1 MPVHLLAAYDYT
13 DLSNDKSK
21 IINNETP
28 VKVAKPEAGKTA
40 EDLIKNPKQPDIYTL
55 RTDYKVKRGENYK
68 VNYQPYIASVGAAAT
83 QAEKDKVNK
92 PIDLP
97 DIAGYK
103 KPQKD
108 FTIDY
113 KTVKDA
119 ADGKNEK
126 GDATNGLRYSAN
138 KEFNY
143 DAKSN
148 EIKIKHVFQKHDD
161 FTKYTN
167 PDGSVGDEGALITTQ
182 NGNTGSTM
190 QASPLSE
197 GHPNRKG
204 FIPEADYINM
214 QVPENA
220 KDFILEYRYNRAHY
234 DVVYDTQGGTALP
247 TRTLYYEQVIP
258 KIADAPTK
266 VGGVFQGWK
275 PSVDISTKDGKTFKA
290 NEIIK
295 VGTGQAIKD
304 LDAKLEMPASNL
316 TFTAVWKD
324 NEKADYAVQFWA
336 EKADHAD
343 GASLLDKYDYM
354 GTRVYKDKDTGMR
367 PDLDT
372 EHVNGLKFPDLDQAR
387 LNKIWKGYKFNRG
400 KDLYLNRF
408 YVYNKDLT
416 HEENKDPANVN
427 LVKSVDSTGKTVY
440 NIYYDRQV
448 YDLYFTKSNAQPD
461 KNTIYPEIW
470 GYDPAKEESVMLGGP
485 GKPYHY
491 KARFNEIMYKWPNDA
506 KQTKGFTPGY
516 QSFGWGPNYTTPNWP
531 THLDTPPY
539 RLNADEFLDMENYT
553 SWGGYTKHIDKGDG
567 TSIDLN
573 GDDFTTLSFGI
584 KQDKPS
590 IPHHMDFWMDGFK
603 KGETIIRYDL
613 VRTKAD
619 TAGLGYGHRYPQVT
633 GFTPYDYNPKAS
645 WPTIAEGSEEN
656 GRVNEDGINDLNDER
671 DEITPNTCGSYYNN
685 QGIKLP
691 IGKLDFIPVFF
702 SDADE
707 FGDKKEGG
715 QEFEENGYLRFKY
728 TRNKYPLRFN
738 YDPSIIRDDSYFNSK
753 NKLDTFYQFPL
764 KALNPGV
771 DEDDEYKKVG
781 TKEGPKNLLDNPENL
796 QKLGLSDLV
805 FTDSKDGKLKVKRPE
820 DLSDQMVFKGWAL
833 DPAGTK
839 LVWENPKET
848 MPFHPLNLYAKWGE
862 PDYQWKVTFDP
873 NGGNL
878 SSIDEAKVTQK
889 RKTIQVGDK
898 GQEET
903 KTFAQKEK
911 NEGDKQ
917 VFTVIQRQKLVEPK
931 KPTRKGYDFMGW
943 EVIHYKKDAN
953 TGDYTNEQDTSYR
966 DTYKVPELYS
976 FGNDVVAPVYLKA
989 IWAPNDSAD
998 VKVEHHILSL
1008 DLSKETKKITE
1019 TLHNKRT
1026 GYLVATSG
1034 DKQNEEYIL
1043 ETHERLEKKLTG
1055 DLKTLYED
1063 YNARVKANNTYFQTF
1078 KVEPEKIPDPK
1089 DSSKTIDNPKAKDNV
1104 FHFFYR
1110 PFRTRNYKVNYI
1122 DERFKAEVEKFFNGL
1137 NLINTSGLKD
1147 DALLKANKE
1156 NKKKFKDKR
1165 AEFEKL
1171 IKKYQI
1177 IVPEAVSNGNRHYD
1191 ARNYRPIPGWKLVSD
1206 PQQQLFFDVNEKTN
1220 EFLGINGTGSDQI
1233 FFYYKDVRVI
1243 ETKKDDPTPDGYVR
1257 VTFKADKGGS
1267 FKDKDGKEVTELYY
1281 DVIKGLES
1289 QLLPVPK
1296 ELEEGKEKEEGKY
1309 YITPETGRKFIK
1321 WDKSPLLNDNTIIKG
1336 DHTFTAYFEWS
1347 GLSASGLVRTE
1358 AFKDSNGKWTNDFA
1372 PKIED
1377 LKKQLVWME
1386 KGEKKDL
1393 PKGAV
1398 IKLYDE
1404 DGDELTTDKQVYDLV
1419 NEKKKADNDEL
1430 IRIVN
1435 IKAKVTFT
1443 DGKDPQE
1450 LDIPIKVYKN
1460 VYEALTTG
1468 KKPLFLSEAEKGD
1481 LKDITGEYV
1490 KVTVNPTGKPGEKD
1504 SKIYYVNP
1512 KAWVDIK
1519 EIDISDVA
1527 TNLGFTN
1534 WSADKDGQNENGV
1547 FDFSKRHKF
1556 TEDTVITPGFSKDV
1570 IPQTGTDK
1578 PKVPDNYVK
1587 VIVKTTDKAT
1597 EEIEKTFWVNP
1608 TKTVTIQVVKPV
1620 GKTVDKKA
1628 TEAAKAWT
1636 FTKWQSTEQ
1645 SPRTWTNEI
1654 KGQFTKET
1662 TIIAQYADV
1671 DNIIPYDPSATDPMP
1686 RPDGYVRVSFA
1697 VDDGLKLT
1705 EQKAYYVKKDAGI
1718 KLGNAELEKPKYTV
1732 ETGYEFTNWD
1742 KEDTLEIKD
1751 DDILV
1756 TAKAKVLSD
1765 FDTENHPGYVKVTF
1779 KAGDNGVIKENGNT
1793 IKEKVYYVNPT
1804 KYVNLKAPTPDG
1816 NTGYDFS
1823 TWKSD
1828 KSQSDFSLANFVNY
1842 KEDTTITATF
1852 NQKDAVYPKLN
1863 GSTKPAGYVEVTFKV
1878 TGTGGKIADS
1888 EMKTYY
1894 VDPTRQVSLKAP
1906 KTVAGTGFVFDGWRL
1921 EDNTTADKINPA
1933 DQKQY
1938 TVNTTI
1944 YGSFTKLKDIIPS
1957 TNDDGTPNLQ
1967 PIDYVAVLFIGGD
1980 HANKVEG
1987 QILYYVNP
1995 NADPAKTIGDLTK
2008 PTVTP
2013 DVGWKHTGWDVQDS
2027 TLIKDY
2033 IFVVAQ
2039 YTALDDVIEKVDA
2052 NTKKP
2057 EGYVKVTF
2065 KSGDN
2070 GKIQEKGADI
2080 TEKVY
2085 YVNPAKYVNLTPPTT
2100 VPKTSYEFS
2109 TWESDGEDF
2118 ILANNINYTKDTII
2132 TAKFNTKGDVIPKTK
2147 NDDSQ
2152 KPQGFVTVNF
2162 VIDSSQAGN
2171 IKTGETITYFVRPN
2185 TDVTIQPPKTKA
2197 NVGYEFDKW
2206 SIDTTETKQYTTD
2219 TTVKGEFTKLDEII
2233 PSKNPD
2239 GTVNA
2244 KPEGYVIVNF
2254 LKGDHGVLDGRTTFY
2269 VNPKAS
2275 KKLKDLDTKGIT
2287 VVPNPTYKHDGWDTD
2302 FTTVIDKDTNV
2313 TAKYTQLP
2321 NIIKAGP
2328 KDTAP
2333 DGYVV
2338 IIFETDGRG
2347 TITGNKA
2354 YEDKT
2359 NPKANENEIV
2369 YFVNPKKGIKLAV
2382 LEPGVAPTAEQLAV
2396 PSTTP
2401 NDSTKYIFDQWRAE
2415 IDTTTPITRG
2425 RVHIAMFKPKVVKLT
2440 YNANGATGTV
2450 PAELTVDYDANVRL
2464 ANIGKLAKKDAKFL
2478 GWKIGDKTYQAG
2490 DQINLKENT
2499 TAYAQWD
2506 DDKKII
2512 EYDPVN
2518 NPTTRP
2524 DDTYVRVTFA
2534 VEDGLKLTEQKAY
2547 YVKKDAGI
2555 KLGDAKLAKPGHKEE
2570 TGYEF
2575 DKWDKDDTLEITTD
2589 VLVTAKATKL
2599 GTVIPEKDTN
2609 GNPKTKPE
2617 GYKEVVFKVKDEDQ
2631 SKGTLEGVTKF
2642 YVNPTEYV
2650 TINPPTTK
2658 ANTGFEF
2665 GTWDKDATRPTVY
2678 TAELTT
2684 IEARFNGFKDVIPKT
2699 KTDDSEK
2706 PDGYKTVTFVIEPA
2720 TGGKIVDK
2728 EVTVYYVNP
2737 AKDVTV
2743 PQPKTQAETGY
2754 EFEKWDQDTVTKA
2767 KKYAEDTTVKGNFKK
2782 LDDII
2787 PSTDD
2792 KGKQNPKPEGYVTVT
2807 FDKGEHGKEI
2817 TGKTVYYVNPKAGKT
2832 LGDKLIVKPTVTPKT
2847 GWKADGWDKEDTQSI
2862 TGDLTVTAKYE
2873 AIADV
2878 IPKTKT
2884 DESEKPDG
2892 YITVTFVK
2900 GNHGKEL
2907 TGQAVYYVNPNKAV
2921 VLKDKAPT
2929 AVPETGYKFARWNIS
2944 IDQAIQYKDG
2954 AKITALYNEP
2964 GNISTTEVEGYVK
2977 VEFKPGTNG
2986 SLEGTQVYWIKPGV
3000 EVNIPAP
3007 TVKPNV
3013 GYKFDKWDKPLTVTA
3028 NKNAPTYEIT
3038 AGYTQLENIIPQKN
3052 TDGSDRPNGYV
3063 TVTFVSDGNGTLSG
3077 TKVYY
3082 VKPDVKVEL
3091 TEQANSITKTPNLG
3105 YTVDGGAWVNDNGKK
3120 IIDTFK
3126 KDATFKFTFKKLDD
3140 VVPEKNT
3147 DGTKNEQPKGYVKV
3161 EFTSDDNGSLE
3172 GGDKTYYVN
3181 PYKKVKVGSTNLPIP
3196 TPKPNDNYT
3205 FVKWLENID
3214 KNEEITTDKR
3224 YVATFKINK
3233 VTMTYK
3239 ADDKTSG
3246 TVPKGL
3252 SYDIG
3257 TEITL
3262 AGGNDLKKDNFVL
3275 EGWKIGDKIY
3285 KPGATF
3291 TINENT
3297 TAEAVWSADTH
3308 TVEFDTDGGTRIP
3321 LQKVKHDELIKPVK
3335 NPEKPNYTF
3344 IGWKVDGKDFDP
3356 AKEKITKDITLVAQY
3371 VKDVIPQKGTEKPKD
3386 VPKNFVEVKFVPTN
3400 KATDSTPQIFWVN
3413 PNKEVTIPVENPT
3426 GKQYFTFKEWKIGD
3440 VKTGETYNTSTPK
3453 KFTAKETVITATY
3466 DEAKNIIP
3474 YNPQDPIKAPDG
3486 YVRVTF
3492 EAKDGLTLSNVQYYY
3507 VKKNSGVTLEKL
3519 AKPNVEAKIGYK
3531 FDNWDKDNSLEIKD
3545 KDVVVTAEPTTIPD
3559 AIEVKTGVD
3568 KPKGYVEVKF
3578 VAGENGTVEEK
3589 TYYVNPSK
3597 YVTLTPPTAKGN
3609 TGFEFGSW
3617 SQNAETLN
3625 QYTEKITT
3633 ITASFNPIDSVIP
3646 KTNDGQQKPDGYV
3659 TVNFVI
3665 EGKGGQI
3672 ADGETKTY
3680 FVNPEKDVTINPPAT
3695 KAETGYVFEKWVP
3708 DTTTAKKYTDNTTV
3722 TGNFNKL
3729 EDIIPSTNKDGKPN
3743 AQPVGYVT
3751 VTFDKGANGSLTG
3764 QTSYYVNPKAGK
3776 KLSDITK
3783 PTVKP
3788 ETGFKFN
3795 GWDTKDDF
3803 AIKDNKT
3810 VVAKYEAIADVVPKT
3825 KKDDSEKPAGYIK
3838 VTFDTTEKGKI
3849 KGTTN
3854 TTKVVFVNPNK
3865 AVVLKGFAPEVVA
3878 NKGHEFERWDT
3889 SIEKPIQYKNGDTIK
3904 AIYKDA
3910 KSPDKPNPDEPNPD
3924 KPNPDKPNPDKP
3936 NPDKPNP
3943 DKPNPDQPGDKP
3955 GDKPGDNPGGTTPGG
3970 TTPGDQPGTKPGE
3983 NPETPG
3989 TVPENP
3995 GAIPGT
4001 KPGVVEKHGNRY
4013 VERVAGKNRVHTA
4026 ISTSNRFFKKSK
4038 YVIIADSGN
4047 YPDALTATVLAHV
4060 LDAPILLNNT
4070 RYLEDDVARE
4080 IVRLGASEV
4089 IIVGGHKSISENVK
4103 SQLAKYDAN
4112 KVQRIWGRDRYVTS
4126 SELAYEIERLTG
4138 KVNKAIIASGE
4149 NFPDALATAPLGSK
4163 EIAPILLVTR
4173 NQMDKKVSK
4182 ALKDLNIKRVYVAG
4196 GQYSVSKKLEA
4207 QLPQV
4212 IRRFSGQDRYETA
4225 ILVASYTYPESKEVF
4240 VASGETFPDAL
4251 VIGPVCARRKAPIL
4265 LSKSTPVKVTD
4276 DYIEKSKIEYLY
4288 IIGGTNTI
4296 HVDTAHKY
4304 AIED

>member
-1 MPVHLLAAYDYT
+1 MIMILTSMPVHLLAAEVNYNN
-13 DLSNDKSK
+13 LSYNKSK
-21 IINNETP
+21 IINNKTP
-28 VKVAKPEAGKTA
+28 VKVAKLETGNTA
-40 EDLIKNPKQPDIYTL
+40 ADLIKNPDQPAIYTL
-55 RTDYKVKRGENYK
+55 RTDYKVQRGEKYR
-68 VNYQPYIASVGAAAT
+68 VDYQPYIASVGEVAT

-113 KTVKDA
+113 KTIKDA
-119 ADGKNEK
+119 ADRKNET
-126 GDATNGLRYSAN
+126 GNDDNGLRYSAN

-143 DAKSN
+143 SAISN
-148 EIKIKHVFQKHDD
+148 EIKIKHVFQKLDD

-167 PDGSVGDEGALITTQ
+167 PNGSVGDEGALITTQ

-197 GHPNRKG
+197 TDPRRKG

-214 QVPENA
+214 QVPQNAEN
-220 KDFILEYRYNRAHY
+220 FVLEYRYNRAHY
-234 DVVYDTQGGTALP
+234 DVVFDTQGGTPLP
-247 TRTLYYEQVIP
+247 TRTLYYGQAMP
-258 KIADAPTK
+258 KIADADVPTK
-266 VGGVFQGWK
+266 VGGEFQGWK
-275 PSVDISTKDGKTFKA
+275 PSVDLTTKDGKTYKA
-290 NEIIK
+290 NEIIA
-295 VGTGQAIKD
+295 VGTGSAIKN
-304 LDAKLEMPASNL
+304 LDANLIMPASKVN
-316 TFTAVWKD
+316 FTAVWKD
-324 NEKADYAVQFWA
+324 KEEADYAVQFWA
-336 EKADHAD
+336 EKSDHAD

-354 GTRVYKDKDTGMR
+354 GTRVYKDKDTGSR
-367 PDLDT
+367 PVLDT
-372 EHVNGLKFPDLDQAR
+372 EPVNGLKFPDLDQAR
-387 LNKIWKGYKFNRG
+387 LNKIWNGDKFNRG
-400 KDLYLNRF
+400 RDLYLNKF
-408 YVYNKDLT
+408 FVYNKELT
-416 HEENKDPANVN
+416 DKENEDQKKPGV
-427 LVKSVDSTGKTVY
+427 VKSVSATGKTVY

-448 YDLYFTKSNAQPD
+448 YDLYFTKSNAQPKD
-461 KNTIYPEIW
+461 NTIYPEIW
-470 GYDPAKEESVMLGGP
+470 GYDPAKGKSVMLGGP
-485 GKPYHY
+485 GNLYHY
-491 KARFNEIMYKWPNDA
+491 KARFNEMMYKWPNDA

-531 THLDTPPY
+531 LHLDTPPY
-539 RLNADEFLDMENYT
+539 RLNADEFLDMANYT
-553 SWGGYTKHIDKGDG
+553 SWGGYTKKIDKGDG
-567 TSIDLN
+567 TTMDLDSLN
-573 GDDFTTLSFGI
+573 FTTLSFGI

-603 KGETIIRYDL
+603 EGETIIRYDL

-619 TAGLGYGHRYPQVT
+619 TAGMDYGHRYPKVL
-633 GFTPYDYNPKAS
+633 GFTPYGYEPMKA
-645 WPTIAEGSEEN
+645 WPAIAEGRQED
-656 GRVNEDGINDLNDER
+656 GRVDEGRIGELNDDR
-671 DEITPNTCGSYYNN
+671 DEITPNTCGTYYNN
-685 QGIKLP
+685 NGIKLP
-691 IGKLDFIPVFF
+691 IGQLNFIPVFF
-702 SDADE
+702 SDSDE
-707 FGDKKEGG
+707 FGDVKDGG
-715 QEFEENGYLRFKY
+715 QSFEQNGYLRFKY

-878 SSIDEAKVTQK
+878 SSIDEEKVTQK

-917 VFTVIQRQKLVEPK
+917 VFTVIQRQKLVEPP
-931 KPTRKGYDFMGW
+931 KPTRNGYDFMGW

-1347 GLSASGLVRTE
+1347 GLSASGLVKTE
-1358 AFKDSNGKWTNDFA
+1358 AFKDPNGKWTNDFA

-1386 KGEKKDL
+1386 KGKKKDL

-1404 DGDELTTDKQVYDLV
+1404 AGKELTTDDQVYDLV

-1430 IRIVN
+1430 TRTVN

-1443 DGKDPQE
+1443 DGKDPQG

-1468 KKPLFLSEAEKGD
+1468 KKPLFLTRAEEGE
-1481 LKDITGEYV
+1481 LKDITGAYV
-1490 KVTVNPTGKPGEKD
+1490 KVTVNPTNKPGNKD
-1504 SKIYYVNP
+1504 SKIYYVN
-1512 KAWVDIK
+1512 KNAWVNIP
-1519 EIDISDVA
+1519 EVDISKDA
-1527 TNLGFTN
+1527 KELGFTS
-1534 WSADKDGQNENGV
+1534 WSADKDAQNENGV
-1547 FDFSKRHKF
+1547 FDFNKRHKF
-1556 TEDTVITPGFSKDV
+1556 TEDTIITPGFTKDV
-1570 IPQTGTDK
+1570 VEQTDPNKK
-1578 PKVPDNYVK
+1578 PDVPDDYVK

-1597 EEIEKTFWVNP
+1597 NEFTKTFWVNP
-1608 TKTVTIQVVKPV
+1608 SKEVTIPV
-1620 GKTVDKKA
+1620 ANPIGKTVDKTA
-1628 TEAAKAWT
+1628 TEEAKAYT
-1636 FTKWQSTEQ
+1636 FKDWKSNEETS
-1645 SPRTWTNEI
+1645 RTWANGI

-1662 TIIAQYADV
+1662 TITAKYTDV
-1671 DNIIPYDPSATDPMP
+1671 QNIIPYDPSATDPMS
-1686 RPDGYVRVSFA
+1686 RPDGYVRVTFA
-1697 VDDGLKLT
+1697 VEDGLKLT

-1718 KLGNAELEKPKYTV
+1718 KLGDKELVKPKYTV

-1756 TAKAKVLSD
+1756 TAKAKVLAD
-1765 FDTENHPGYVKVTF
+1765 FDTKQHPGYVKVTF
-1779 KAGDNGVIKENGNT
+1779 KAGDNGVIKENGNK
-1793 IKEKVYYVNPT
+1793 INEKVYYVNPN
-1804 KYVNLKAPTPDG
+1804 KYVNLPAPTPDG

-1842 KEDTTITATF
+1842 KKDTTITAMF
-1852 NQKDAVYPKLN
+1852 NQKEAVYPKLK

-1878 TGTGGKIADS
+1878 TGTDGKIADN
-1888 EMKTYY
+1888 EITTYY

-1906 KTVAGTGFVFDGWRL
+1906 KTVAGTGYVFDKWRL
-1921 EDNTTADKINPA
+1921 GTNPTDQIIKPA
-1933 DQKQY
+1933 DQRQY
-1938 TVNTTI
+1938 TKDTTI
-1944 YGSFTKLKDIIPS
+1944 YGSFTKLKDIIPA

-1980 HANKVEG
+1980 HANKLDG

-1995 NADPAKTIGDLTK
+1995 KANPAKTIGDLTK

-2013 DVGWKHTGWDVQDS
+2013 DTGWKQKADPDAWDVKDS
-2027 TLIKDY
+2027 TAIKDY
-2033 IFVVAQ
+2033 TFVVAQ
-2039 YTALDDVIEKVDA
+2039 YDPIADVIPKTKADDSEKPA
-2052 NTKKP
+2052 
-2057 EGYVKVTF
+2057 GYVEVKFVAG
-2065 KSGDN
+2065 KN
-2070 GKIQEKGADI
+2070 GKIQENGADI
-2080 TEKVY
+2080 AEKVY

-2100 VPKTSYEFS
+2100 VPNTSYEFS
-2109 TWESDGEDF
+2109 TWCSDGKEF

-2132 TAKFNTKGDVIPKTK
+2132 TANFNTKGDVIPKTK
-2147 NDDSQ
+2147 SDDSE
-2152 KPQGFVTVNF
+2152 KPQGFVKVTF
-2162 VIDSSQAGN
+2162 VIDPSEAGK
-2171 IKTGETITYFVRPN
+2171 IEAGQTTTYFVRPN
-2185 TDVTIQPPKTKA
+2185 TNVTIQPPKTKA
-2197 NVGYEFDKW
+2197 NTGYEFEKW
-2206 SIDTTETKQYTTD
+2206 EPDTTETKQYTTD
-2219 TTVKGEFTKLDEII
+2219 TTVKGEFKKLDEII

-2244 KPEGYVIVNF
+2244 KPEGYVTVNF
-2254 LKGDHGVLDGRTTFY
+2254 LKGDHGVLDGKTTFY
-2269 VNPKAS
+2269 VNPKA
-2275 KKLKDLDTKGIT
+2275 KKTLKDLDISGIT
-2287 VVPNPTYKHDGWDTD
+2287 VVPSPTYKHDGWDTD
-2302 FTTVIDKDTNV
+2302 FATVIDKDTKV

-2347 TITGNKA
+2347 TITGNPA
-2354 YEDKT
+2354 YEKT
-2359 NPKANENEIV
+2359 PPASKENEIV
-2369 YFVNPKKGIKLAV
+2369 YFVNPKKNIKLAN
-2382 LEPGVAPTAEQLAV
+2382 PKAGASPSADQLAV

-2401 NDSTKYIFDQWRAE
+2401 NDPDKYTFDQWRAD
-2415 IDTTTPITRG
+2415 IDTKTPITRG
-2425 RVHIAMFKPKVVKLT
+2425 RVHIAMFKPKAVTLT
-2440 YNANGATGTV
+2440 YDANGADVTGTV
-2450 PAELTVDYDANVRL
+2450 PAKRTVDYDTDVRL
-2464 ANIGKLAKKDAKFL
+2464 ANKGDLAKKDANFK
-2478 GWKIGDKTYQAG
+2478 GWKIGDKIYQAG
-2490 DQINLKENT
+2490 DQINLKEDT
-2499 TAYAQWD
+2499 KAYAQWTND
-2506 DDKKII
+2506 QNII
-2512 EYDPVN
+2512 PYDPVN
-2518 NPTTRP
+2518 NPTTRS

-2534 VEDGLKLTEQKAY
+2534 VEDGLKLKEQKAY

-2555 KLGDAKLAKPGHKEE
+2555 KLGDTNLAKPGYTVE
-2570 TGYEF
+2570 TGYKF
-2575 DKWDKDDTLEITTD
+2575 DKWDKEDTLVITTD
-2589 VLVTAKATKL
+2589 ILVTAKSTKL
-2599 GTVIPEKDTN
+2599 GTVIPEKDKN
-2609 GNPKTKPE
+2609 GNTNDKPE

-2631 SKGTLEGVTKF
+2631 SKGSITGVAKF

-2650 TINPPTTK
+2650 TINPPATK
-2658 ANTGFEF
+2658 AVTGYKFDA
-2665 GTWDKDATRPTVY
+2665 WDKDATIPTVY
-2678 TAELTT
+2678 KKDAT
-2684 IEARFNGFKDVIPKT
+2684 ITGFFNGLKDVMPKT
-2699 KTDDSEK
+2699 KNDGSDK
-2706 PDGYKTVTFVIEPA
+2706 PAGYKTVTFVIDPA
-2720 TGGKIVDK
+2720 TGGKIADK

-2743 PQPKTQAETGY
+2743 PQPKTAADTGY
-2754 EFEKWDQDTVTKA
+2754 EFEKWDQDTTTA
-2767 KKYAEDTTVKGNFKK
+2767 KKYKADTTVKGNFKK

-2787 PSTDD
+2787 PSTDNT
-2792 KGKQNPKPEGYVTVT
+2792 GQANVKPEGYVTVT
-2807 FDKGEHGKEI
+2807 FAAE
-2817 TGKTVYYVNPKAGKT
+2817 TGLSLTESKAYYVKANAKV
-2832 LGDKLIVKPTVTPKT
+2832 KLSDIKS
-2847 GWKADGWDKEDTQSI
+2847 D
-2862 TGDLTVTAKYE
+2862 
-2873 AIADV
+2873 
-2878 IPKTKT
+2878 KTKY
-2884 DESEKPDG
+2884 G
-2892 YITVTFVK
+2892 YPK
-2900 GNHGKEL
+2900 YKE
-2907 TGQAVYYVNPNKAV
+2907 
-2921 VLKDKAPT
+2921 
-2929 AVPETGYKFARWNIS
+2929 ETGYN
-2944 IDQAIQYKDG
+2944 
-2954 AKITALYNEP
+2954 
-2964 GNISTTEVEGYVK
+2964 
-2977 VEFKPGTNG
+2977 
-2986 SLEGTQVYWIKPGV
+2986 
-3000 EVNIPAP
+3000 
-3007 TVKPNV
+3007 
-3013 GYKFDKWDKPLTVTA
+3013 FDKWDK
-3028 NKNAPTYEIT
+3028 
-3038 AGYTQLENIIPQKN
+3038 
-3052 TDGSDRPNGYV
+3052 
-3063 TVTFVSDGNGTLSG
+3063 
-3077 TKVYY
+3077 
-3082 VKPDVKVEL
+3082 
-3091 TEQANSITKTPNLG
+3091 
-3105 YTVDGGAWVNDNGKK
+3105 
-3120 IIDTFK
+3120 
-3126 KDATFKFTFKKLDD
+3126 DD
-3140 VVPEKNT
+3140 
-3147 DGTKNEQPKGYVKV
+3147 
-3161 EFTSDDNGSLE
+3161 
-3172 GGDKTYYVN
+3172 
-3181 PYKKVKVGSTNLPIP
+3181 
-3196 TPKPNDNYT
+3196 
-3205 FVKWLENID
+3205 
-3214 KNEEITTDKR
+3214 
-3224 YVATFKINK
+3224 
-3233 VTMTYK
+3233 
-3239 ADDKTSG
+3239 
-3246 TVPKGL
+3246 
-3252 SYDIG
+3252 
-3257 TEITL
+3257 
-3262 AGGNDLKKDNFVL
+3262 
-3275 EGWKIGDKIY
+3275 
-3285 KPGATF
+3285 
-3291 TINENT
+3291 
-3297 TAEAVWSADTH
+3297 
-3308 TVEFDTDGGTRIP
+3308 
-3321 LQKVKHDELIKPVK
+3321 
-3335 NPEKPNYTF
+3335 
-3344 IGWKVDGKDFDP
+3344 
-3356 AKEKITKDITLVAQY
+3356 
-3371 VKDVIPQKGTEKPKD
+3371 
-3386 VPKNFVEVKFVPTN
+3386 
-3400 KATDSTPQIFWVN
+3400 
-3413 PNKEVTIPVENPT
+3413 
-3426 GKQYFTFKEWKIGD
+3426 
-3440 VKTGETYNTSTPK
+3440 
-3453 KFTAKETVITATY
+3453 
-3466 DEAKNIIP
+3466 
-3474 YNPQDPIKAPDG
+3474 
-3486 YVRVTF
+3486 
-3492 EAKDGLTLSNVQYYY
+3492 
-3507 VKKNSGVTLEKL
+3507 
-3519 AKPNVEAKIGYK
+3519 
-3531 FDNWDKDNSLEIKD
+3531 LEIKD
-3545 KDVVVTAEPTTIPD
+3545 ADIVVTAKATKLDKVIPEKD
-3559 AIEVKTGVD
+3559 GEGNPNKNPAGYKEVI
-3568 KPKGYVEVKF
+3568 F
-3578 VAGENGTVEEK
+3578 VAAENGKIEGVTK
-3589 TYYVNPSK
+3589 FYVNPTE
-3597 YVTLTPPTAKGN
+3597 YVTINPPTAKGN
-3609 TGFEFGSW
+3609 TGFEFGGW
-3617 SQNAETLN
+3617 SQNAEIPT

-3633 ITASFNPIDSVIP
+3633 ITASFNPVDSVIP
-3646 KTNDGQQKPDGYV
+3646 KTKDDQQKPDGYV

-3665 EGKGGQI
+3665 KGEGGQI
-3672 ADGETKTY
+3672 VEGEIITY
-3680 FVNPEKDVTINPPAT
+3680 FVNPNEEVTIPQPKT
-3695 KAETGYVFEKWVP
+3695 KAEIGYEFEAWDT
-3708 DTTTAKKYTDNTTV
+3708 DTTTKAKYETDTTV
-3722 TGNFNKL
+3722 TGSFKKL
-3729 EDIIPSTNKDGKPN
+3729 DDIIPSTDENGKPN
-3743 AQPVGYVT
+3743 AKPEGYVT
-3751 VTFDKGANGSLTG
+3751 VTFDKGANGNLTG
-3764 QTSYYVNPKAGK
+3764 QTVYYVNPKAGK
-3776 KLSDITK
+3776 TLANITKK
-3783 PTVKP
+3783 PTVSP
-3788 ETGFKFN
+3788 ETGYN
-3795 GWDTKDDF
+3795 ADGWDKKDIQPITGDL
-3803 AIKDNKT
+3803 T
-3810 VVAKYEAIADVVPKT
+3810 VTAKYETIADVIPKT
-3825 KKDDSEKPAGYIK
+3825 KDDDSEKPAGYIK

-3849 KGTTN
+3849 KSSTSK
-3854 TTKVVFVNPNK
+3854 TKVVFTNPNK

-3878 NKGHEFERWDT
+3878 NKGYEFERWDT
-3889 SIEKPIQYKNGDTIK
+3889 SIEKAIQYKNGDAIK
-3904 AIYKDA
+3904 AIYKD
-3910 KSPDKPNPDEPNPD
+3910 ETT
-3924 KPNPDKPNPDKP
+3924 
-3936 NPDKPNP
+3936 
-3943 DKPNPDQPGDKP
+3943 PDQPGD
-3955 GDKPGDNPGGTTPGG
+3955 
-3970 TTPGDQPGTKPGE
+3970 QPGE
-3983 NPETPG
+3983 
-3989 TVPENP
+3989 
-3995 GAIPGT
+3995 
-4001 KPGVVEKHGNRY
+4001 VEKHGHRY
-4013 VERVAGKNRVHTA
+4013 IERVAGKDRVHTA
-4026 ISTSNRFFKKSK
+4026 INTSRRFFNKSR

-4103 SQLAKYDAN
+4103 SQLARYDQN
-4112 KVQRIWGRDRYVTS
+4112 SVQRIWGRDRYVTS
-4126 SELAYEIERLTG
+4126 SELAYEIQRLTG

-4163 EIAPILLVTR
+4163 EIAPILLVRR
-4173 NQMDKKVSK
+4173 NQIDKKVDK

-4196 GQYSVSKKLEA
+4196 GQHSVSKKLEE

-4212 IRRFSGQDRYETA
+4212 IRRFNGRDRYETA
-4225 ILVASYTYPESKEVF
+4225 VLVASYTYPESKEVF
-4240 VASGETFPDAL
+4240 VASGEVFPDAL

-4265 LSKSTPVKVTD
+4265 LSRTTPVKVTD
-4276 DYIEKSKIEYLY
+4276 DYIEKSNIEYLY

-4296 HVDTAHKY
+4296 YAETAHKY